1 MNRDLCWVRGRV
13 DIWPIKSPSACVGC
27 VCRVLGSV
35 GRVLAECWQRDK
47 TQLYESPDQ
56 QSSDQVRPP
65 PSARLRHDN
74 LLERHHGRRRQVDNS
89 TFGLDCTF
97 RLNICTSNA
106 MNCAKNNC
114 ALIVAVKKKDCQ
126 LSCPC
131 ELNFALRHSNAMPNW
146 QKHCFQMNSYV
157 WLALD
162 RIRGFLCAASSP
174 IFLSGSPQFSSEISN
189 PRNVPSCNWIFSQL
203 ERSGGIA
210 RTKID
215 KSEAQAQC
223 WQMLSL
229 KKMSQIRIVHKS
241 CKSWKII
248 LSVGKMEESEPDLK
262 LKWNILDRESDSDFE
277 MQISDKK
284 YGWVWIRAVDA
295 CRGLWWW
302 LPTSGALHSRNYR

>member
-1 MNRDLCWVRGRV
+1 
-13 DIWPIKSPSACVGC
+13 
-27 VCRVLGSV
+27 
-35 GRVLAECWQRDK
+35 
-47 TQLYESPDQ
+47 
-56 QSSDQVRPP
+56 
-65 PSARLRHDN
+65 
-74 LLERHHGRRRQVDNS
+74 
-89 TFGLDCTF
+89 
-97 RLNICTSNA
+97 

-162 RIRGFLCAASSP
+162 RIRGFLCAASSL

-215 KSEAQAQC
+215 KSEERLGC
-223 WQMLSL
+223 NVGKWESL
-229 KKMSQIRIVHKS
+229 KKMSQILIVHKS

-262 LKWNILDRESDSDFE
+262 LKWNILENLILILKCKYLTKSMDGSESEQWTLAAGSD
-277 MQISDKK
+277 DDCR
-284 YGWVWIRAVDA
+284 RAA
-295 CRGLWWW
+295 HCTL
-302 LPTSGALHSRNYR
+302 AIIANYRRLSQNFE